1 MATLPANP
9 NAQVWPKTG
18 HQETDQ
24 ALLLAF
30 NALKD
35 HSQAFESLAAQ
46 KTAQDETIATLTA
59 RIAALEAKP

>member
-35 HSQAFESLAAQ
+35 HSQAFKALSEQ
-46 KTAQDETIATLTA
+46 KTAQDDTIK
-59 RIAALEAKP
+59 ALEARVAQLEKS